1 LLLQVTDSHVI
12 KMSDAYSETEN
23 GPPYTQEQF
32 VNAEK
37 EMTYLTNESLKS
49 YRKEYVPAM
58 FTKLNDITRF
68 AAKDLIKWGRANS
81 LWPLQFGLACC
92 AMELMDFGAARID
105 AERKG
110 YLMFRGTPRQCDVM
124 IVAGWVTKSIVPRVK
139 RLYEQMSKPSY
150 VIAYGECAT
159 SGGPWWESYNI
170 IKGIDQVLPVD
181 IYVAG
186 CPPRP
191 ENLFTAL
198 MKLQEKIR
206 GNVDRDTTRSLSE
219 NLRRF
224 EGKRF

>member
-1 LLLQVTDSHVI
+1 
-12 KMSDAYSETEN
+12 MSDSEIMEKAPHNT
-23 GPPYTQEQF
+23 PYTKEQF
-32 VNAEK
+32 LNAEQ
-37 EMTYLTNESLKS
+37 EMSKLTIESMKS

-58 FTKLNDITRF
+58 FAKLSDATKAFSKGIL
-68 AAKDLIKWGRANS
+68 KWGRSNS

-124 IVAGWVTKSIVPRVK
+124 IVAGWVTKSIVPNVK

-186 CPPRP
+186 CPPKP
-191 ENLFTAL
+191 ENLFMAL
-198 MKLQEKIR
+198 MRLQEKIR
-206 GNVDRDTTRSLSE
+206 GRIDGNTSRGLSE
-219 NLRRF
+219 NLRRY